1 MHLFSKFMAAP
12 NSDDRTLLPKN
23 PRNLSRQQYE
33 RLTAEMATPYRPLRQ
48 LVYVACGASGFIGGF
63 VFLAKIASGREIGS
77 ALPNFALQV
86 GVVAL
91 MVFLFRWE
99 QRAEA
104 RSPKSK

>member
-1 MHLFSKFMAAP
+1 MPAP
-12 NSDDRTLLPKN
+12 NSNDRTNIPKN
-23 PRNLSRQQYE
+23 PSNLSRQQYE

-48 LVYVACGASGFIGGF
+48 FVYLACGASGFIGGLI
-63 VFLAKIASGREIGS
+63 FLAKIASGREIGS

-99 QRAEA
+99 QRAEG

>member
-48 LVYVACGASGFIGGF
+48 FVYVACGASGLIGGL
-63 VFLAKIASGREIGS
+63 VFLAKIASGRELGS

-99 QRAEA
+99 QRAQDQP
-104 RSPKSK
+104 PKQK

>member
-1 MHLFSKFMAAP
+1 L
-12 NSDDRTLLPKN
+12 
-23 PRNLSRQQYE
+23 
-33 RLTAEMATPYRPLRQ
+33 
-48 LVYVACGASGFIGGF
+48 IGGL

-99 QRAEA
+99 QRAEGRA
-104 RSPKSK
+104 PKGK

>member
-1 MHLFSKFMAAP
+1 MPAP
-12 NSDDRTLLPKN
+12 NSDDDRPYIPKN

-33 RLTAEMATPYRPLRQ
+33 RLSAEMAAPYRPVRQ
-48 LVYVACGASGFIGGF
+48 LVYVACGASGFIGGV
-63 VFLAKIASGREIGS
+63 VFFAKIASGREISS